1 MDEYLEPEKGV
12 YLVAP
17 KAYDWEMRKE
27 EDPRL

>member
-17 KAYDWEMRKE
+17 KPYDWEMTKGV
-27 EDPRL
+27 DPRL